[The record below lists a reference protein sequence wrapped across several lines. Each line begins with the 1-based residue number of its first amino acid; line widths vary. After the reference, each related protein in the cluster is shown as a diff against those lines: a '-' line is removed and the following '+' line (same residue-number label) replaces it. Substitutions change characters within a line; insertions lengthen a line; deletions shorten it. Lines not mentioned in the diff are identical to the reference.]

1 MQDRAPLAAPGRSR
15 LARLPAPLV
24 FALAGAGVFAFQLLF
39 FDRWFSFMDEGHILQ
54 YADLIARGGELYR
67 DATVYPLPGAFWLL
81 ALVFHFVE
89 PSILVARW
97 IVVIQ
102 YTLFV
107 LLVLAWLRRL
117 VSPAWLVIAYVL
129 LLLYRVW
136 SFPHWHMYSY
146 STTALLLLLGSL
158 LLLLRYFETGRR
170 VSLALAGFVFG
181 LGVLCKQDYGAAAL
195 LAVCI
200 ALPFHA
206 RAGGRREPLLALF
219 ATFLAPAALVGAAVG
234 VHFWRMG
241 LLGDVVQLTVLNHF
255 VGIASYDYPAFP
267 GLFPLFGQDPVLRD
281 VRGRAQ
287 YMPAMLFTADWRV
300 LRDSWLYQHT
310 ALYDVVMKLY
320 YYGPY
325 LLVALGGI
333 RLVRRRA
340 ALREPGRRA
349 RYLAE
354 LLLTAFAAALVLLVT
369 FNRPQDY
376 VHLIVLYWPLI
387 ALGLVLASGA
397 LAGRPRARLAAALVV
412 ALPALALVLY
422 SARLIE
428 RFTAR
433 YSVPIANERAGVRVL
448 AVEARLLENV
458 VAYVQENSKPG
469 EPIAVMPYYPIV
481 HFLAQRPAPHRS
493 TYIVWPFPELP
504 DRDRQIIDAMRA
516 QPTRLVVY
524 NFTQFAVFPVME
536 EYAPELFDFL
546 VDNYE
551 LERVFS
557 YDKWGYML
565 GGLRRTPDPEP
576 GRPLLADGA
585 GALPLAIES
594 PDEPPRPVAPGERAH
609 VVSTRPWPFRP
620 TLALRP
626 TANGGRSVARLAL
639 EVPADA
645 RLHTAIA
652 VNPKLWYDAPVG
664 VDFELAVVDDGRREV
679 VHQRRLAPTTNFADR
694 GWFELEVPLAR
705 WAGRSVVLELST
717 ATDAPEGEKLSMAGW
732 AAPRLLTAEGAA
744 RP

>member
-1 MQDRAPLAAPGRSR
+1 MQVSPPPAPPRRFRLLHPPEPLVWTLAA
-15 LARLPAPLV
+15 L
-24 FALAGAGVFAFQLLF
+24 GVVAFQLPF

-54 YADLIARGGELYR
+54 YADLIANGGELYR

-81 ALVFHFVE
+81 ALVFQFVE
-89 PSILVARW
+89 PSILAARW

-117 VSPAWLVIAYVL
+117 VSPAWLVIAYAL

-158 LLLLRYFETGRR
+158 LLLLRHFETGRR
-170 VSLALAGFVFG
+170 VPLALAGFAFG

-206 RAGGRREPLLALF
+206 RGGGRREPLLALF
-219 ATFLAPAALVGAAVG
+219 ATFLVPAALVGAAVG

-255 VGIASYDYPAFP
+255 VGIASYDYPALP
-267 GLFPLFGQDPVLRD
+267 DPFPLFGQDPELRD
-281 VRGRAQ
+281 VSGRAQ
-287 YMPAMLFTADWRV
+287 YMPAMLFTADWSG
-300 LRDSWLYQHT
+300 LRNSWLYQHT
-310 ALYDVVMKLY
+310 SLYDVAMKLY

-325 LLVALGGI
+325 LLVLAGGT
-333 RLVRRRA
+333 RLWRRRA

-349 RYLAE
+349 PYLAE
-354 LLLTAFAAALVLLVT
+354 LLLTAFAGAAMLLVT
-369 FNRPQDY
+369 LNRPQDY

-397 LAGRPRARLAAALVV
+397 LAGRPRARAAAALLL
-412 ALPALALVLY
+412 ALPALAFAFY

-448 AVEARLLENV
+448 AAEARVLEDV
-458 VAYVQENSKPG
+458 VAYVQEHSRPG

-524 NFTQFAVFPVME
+524 NFTQFAVFPMME

-546 VDNYE
+546 VGNYE
-551 LERVFS
+551 IERVIS
-557 YDKWGYML
+557 HDRWGYIL
-565 GGLRRTPDPEP
+565 GALRFAPEPEP

-594 PDEPPRPVAPGERAH
+594 PTEPPRPVAPGDRASML
-609 VVSTRPWPFRP
+609 STRPWPFRP
-620 TLALRP
+620 ALALRP
-626 TANGGRSVARLAL
+626 TAGGERSVARLPL
-639 EVPADA
+639 DVPPDV
-645 RLHTAIA
+645 RLRTAVA
-652 VNPKLWYDAPVG
+652 VNPKHWYDAPVG
-664 VDFELAVVDDGRREV
+664 VAFELAVIDGGRREV
-679 VHQRRLAPTTNFADR
+679 VYQRQLSPNTIISDR
-694 GWFELEVPLAR
+694 GWFEVDVPLAR
-705 WAGRSVVLELST
+705 WAGRAVTLELST
-717 ATDAPEGEKLSMAGW
+717 AVDTPDGERLLMAGW
-732 AAPRLLTAEGAA
+732 AAPRLVAAGEGAQ
-744 RP
+744 P